1 MKQKLPAYVVEALL
15 VSGFDD
21 KVSILG
27 MDLDDGPNNSIKE
40 IEKYIDERKANYP
53 QCLNPN
59 LPSNASFE
67 FPPGHR
73 IRIQAFITEVKSKH
87 STVKFASE
95 SKGKSRKRKL
105 GVGVVD
111 CDDDHQESV
120 PNVMS
125 ELRKKLSKWS
135 QDKLDKPLVENE
147 DYSLIVHRDAMKPK
161 EISASVRCIRCG
173 SSQRIN
179 RKPSGNK
186 PWQLSNFTKH
196 YNSCVKGKRSENKQ
210 KKLQKYFPATV
221 SKDFAIPNQGY
232 PNYPPPYPLPVFQ
245 SFQSPHCFSA
255 SSEHSQSLP
264 VMAFNNPSVDGQ
276 SSESWDNNIHVDEPK
291 THDISKDHDT
301 SCEDGSPQSSESPA
315 NQGFR

>member
-120 PNVMS
+120 PNVTS

-161 EISASVRCIRCG
+161 EISASVRCIRCD

-196 YNSCVKGKRSENKQ
+196 YNSCVKGKRSENKTE
-210 KKLQKYFPATV
+210 KAAKVFSCHGFKRFCNTKSRVPKLPT
-221 SKDFAIPNQGY
+221 
-232 PNYPPPYPLPVFQ
+232 
-245 SFQSPHCFSA
+245 
-255 SSEHSQSLP
+255 SLP
-264 VMAFNNPSVDGQ
+264 TSSHSV
-276 SSESWDNNIHVDEPK
+276 
-291 THDISKDHDT
+291 ISVTPLFFGIK
-301 SCEDGSPQSSESPA
+301 
-315 NQGFR
+315 